1 VPVDRPGV
9 DDHTNTE
16 TAKVINVD
24 FYKIKGGKKLS
35 GEIAISGAKNAALP
49 VIVASLLADG
59 ETVLSNVP
67 NLMDIK
73 TIIKVI
79 ECLGAETDFDT
90 DKNVLRIRVE
100 NLRRAEIPYD
110 LVKTMRASVYVMG
123 PMLARLG
130 VADVSLPG
138 GCAIGE
144 RPIDIHL
151 AGFEALGAEIG
162 IEHGYVIAKAKKIRG
177 TNFVMKKVSVGATVN
192 LMMAAVL
199 AEGETVLENCAMEPD
214 VVDLGSFLVK
224 MGAKI
229 QGFGT
234 ERISIQGVKKL
245 TPVSHAI
252 MPDRIEAGTYLL
264 AGAITRGDVKIT
276 RMAPDHIGSLC
287 ATLGEMGFR
296 VDRGKDWTRI
306 TPAAKLSGAYI
317 KTLPYPGF
325 PTDLQ
330 APLMSL
336 MTTVPG
342 ISVISETIFEN
353 RFTHVGE
360 LRRMGAAI
368 DVEGN
373 VAIVKGVKRL
383 SSAPVMMSDLRAGAA
398 LVLAALA
405 AKGTT
410 EIRRIYHSDRGYEKL
425 TEKLLR
431 LGADIERVKGG
442 TF

>member
-1 VPVDRPGV
+1 M
-9 DDHTNTE
+9 
-16 TAKVINVD
+16 
-24 FYKIKGGKKLS
+24 
-35 GEIAISGAKNAALP
+35 SGAKNAALP
-49 VIVASLLADG
+49 IIVASLLADG

-73 TIIKVI
+73 TITRVI
-79 ECLGAETDFDT
+79 ECLGAETDYDAE
-90 DKNVLRIRVE
+90 KNVLRIRVE
-100 NLRRAEIPYD
+100 NLRCAEVPYD

-130 VADVSLPG
+130 IADVSLPG

-151 AGFEALGAEIG
+151 AGFEALGAEID
-162 IEHGYVIAKAKKIRG
+162 IEHGNVVARARKMRG
-177 TNFVMKKVSVGATVN
+177 ANFIMKKVSVGATVN

-214 VVDLGSFLVK
+214 VVDLGRFLVK

-229 QGFGT
+229 NGFGT
-234 ERISIQGVKKL
+234 ERIVIQGVKKL
-245 TPVSHAI
+245 SPASYSI

-264 AGAITRGDVKIT
+264 AGAITRGDVKVN
-276 RMAPDHIGSLC
+276 RMEPDHIGALRE
-287 ATLGEMGFR
+287 TLGEMGFR
-296 VDRGKDWTRI
+296 IENGKDWTRI
-306 TPAAKLSGAYI
+306 IPATKLTGAYI

-336 MTTVPG
+336 LTTVPG

-360 LRRMGAAI
+360 LRRMGASI

-373 VAIVKGVKRL
+373 MAIIKGVKRL

-425 TEKLLR
+425 TEKLLG

>member
-1 VPVDRPGV
+1 MDYY
-9 DDHTNTE
+9 T
-16 TAKVINVD
+16 
-24 FYKIKGGKKLS
+24 IKGGKKLK
-35 GEIAISGAKNAALP
+35 GEVAISGAKNAALP
-49 VIVASLLADG
+49 IIVASLLADG

-67 NLMDIK
+67 DLMDIK
-73 TIIKVI
+73 TIVKVI
-79 ECLGAETDFDT
+79 GCLGAETEFDA
-90 DKNVLRIRVE
+90 DKNTLRIRV
-100 NLRRAEIPYD
+100 NGLRKAEVPYEM
-110 LVKTMRASVYVMG
+110 VKTMRASVYVMG
-123 PMLARLG
+123 PMLSRLG

-162 IEHGYVIAKAKKIRG
+162 IEHGNVIARAKKLRG
-177 TNFVMKKVSVGATVN
+177 GNFVMKKVSVGATVN
-192 LMMAAVL
+192 IMMAAVL
-199 AEGETVLENCAMEPD
+199 ADGETVLENCAMEPD
-214 VVDLGSFLVK
+214 VVDLGSFLNK
-224 MGAKI
+224 MGARI
-229 QGFGT
+229 QGAGT
-234 ERISIQGVKKL
+234 ERITIQGVKKL
-245 TPVSHAI
+245 TPVSYCV

-276 RMAPDHIGSLC
+276 RMVPGHIGALC
-287 ATLGEMGFR
+287 ATLGEMGFAIEQ
-296 VDRGKDWTRI
+296 GKDWTSI
-306 TPAAKLSGAYI
+306 SPPKKLAGAFI

-330 APLMSL
+330 APAMSL

-360 LRRMGAAI
+360 LRRMGASI
-368 DVEGN
+368 EVEGN
-373 VAIVKGVKRL
+373 VAIVRGVRGL

-431 LGADIERVKGG
+431 LGADIKRVKGG

>member
-1 VPVDRPGV
+1 MDY
-9 DDHTNTE
+9 
-16 TAKVINVD
+16 
-24 FYKIKGGKKLS
+24 YKIKGGKKLQ
-35 GEIAISGAKNAALP
+35 GEVPISGAKNAALP
-49 VIVASLLADG
+49 IIVASLLADG
-59 ETVLSNVP
+59 ETILSNVP
-67 NLMDIK
+67 NLMDIR
-73 TIIKVI
+73 TIVKVI
-79 ECLGAETDFDT
+79 ECLGAETEFDPA
-90 DKNVLRIRVE
+90 KNTLRIHIDG
-100 NLRRAEIPYD
+100 LRKSEVPYD

-162 IEHGYVIAKAKKIRG
+162 IEHGNVIATVKKLRG
-177 TNFVMKKVSVGATVN
+177 GHFVMKKVSVGATVN
-192 LMMAAVL
+192 IMMAAVL

-214 VVDLGSFLVK
+214 VVDLGNFLNK
-224 MGAKI
+224 MGARI
-229 QGFGT
+229 QGAGT
-234 ERISIQGVKKL
+234 ERITIQGVKKL
-245 TPVSHAI
+245 NPVSYCV

-276 RMAPDHIGSLC
+276 RMAPEHIGALC
-287 ATLGEMGFR
+287 ATLREMGFQI
-296 VDRGKDWTRI
+296 DQGKDWTHI
-306 TPAAKLSGAYI
+306 TSPGKPEGAYI

-330 APLMSL
+330 APIMSL
-336 MTTVPG
+336 MATVPG

-360 LRRMGAAI
+360 LRRMGAQI
-368 DVEGN
+368 EVEGN
-373 VAIVKGVKRL
+373 VAIVKGVKKL
-383 SSAPVMMSDLRAGAA
+383 SSAPVMMSDLRAGAS

-405 AKGTT
+405 AGGVT

-425 TEKLLR
+425 TEKLSR